1 MALSTQDELILL
13 RKRARRRLVG
23 AVVLVS
29 IATVVLWNVVGHLP
43 EQQMKPE
50 SIEIMGGASAPVP
63 TQAQASR
70 PASAPAAVPH
80 AASQPLAEAPAVA
93 KPGATELAANL
104 SAITEPKADAP
115 AQAAPPVKSPASL
128 AAATAKPEHKP
139 EPKPKA
145 EPKPEPKAEKPRKQA
160 DPAAI
165 LEGRFDAEAKPEAK
179 PKADSAAGGKSVIQL
194 AALSDPAKVD
204 AMRAKLQAAGVSAH
218 FSKVETSKGEVTR
231 VRVGPFNSHAEAQA
245 ALQKLSKA
253 GINGIIV
260 SK

>member
-1 MALSTQDELILL
+1 MALSSHDELILL

-50 SIEIMGGASAPVP
+50 SIEIMGAASAP
-63 TQAQASR
+63 ASA
-70 PASAPAAVPH
+70 ASAPAAAHH
-80 AASQPLAEAPAVA
+80 AASQVVAAAPVA
-93 KPGATELAANL
+93 SAQTTDLPANL
-104 SAITEPKADAP
+104 SSITEPQDTAP
-115 AQAAPPVKSPASL
+115 ASKPAPQAAAAQPKAEQPKPAKQEPK
-128 AAATAKPEHKP
+128 AEAKP

-145 EPKPEPKAEKPRKQA
+145 KPESRPHQP

-165 LEGRFDAEAKPEAK
+165 LEGRADAEHRPAKTEQ
-179 PKADSAAGGKSVIQL
+179 GHGKSVVQL

-204 AMRAKLQAAGVSAH
+204 ALRGKLASIGVSAH

-231 VRVGPFNSHAEAQA
+231 VRVGPFHSQAEAQQ
-245 ALQKLSKA
+245 ALQKLARA
-253 GINGIIV
+253 GITGIIIN
-260 SK
+260 K